1 MLKLV
6 TLLSIVLLVF
16 STCTIS
22 SPRIR
27 VTYISEQVNQY
38 YIPSTTWKVK
48 NTKNI
53 SAMLDITYRSED
65 SKPAICN
72 ISFFDETKMPA
83 QVTSI
88 ALVGDG
94 IRYPLNEVQ
103 LLLTRQE
110 YHEYRITSLISIQ
123 DLETA
128 LNAKSIMLCFIFDTI
143 EYQANPPKDFF
154 PYREQFLAEINF

>member
-1 MLKLV
+1 MLKV
-6 TLLSIVLLVF
+6 AALLPVVLLVF
-16 STCTIS
+16 STCTTS
-22 SPRIR
+22 SPHIR

-38 YIPSTTWKVK
+38 YIPFTTWKVK

-53 SAMLDITYRSED
+53 SARLDITYRSED
-65 SKPAICN
+65 NKPAICN

-83 QVTSI
+83 QVTNI

-110 YHEYRITSLISIQ
+110 RHEYRITSLISIQ
-123 DLETA
+123 DLETV
-128 LNAKSIMLCFIFDTI
+128 LNAQSIILYFIFDTI
-143 EYQANPPKDFF
+143 EYQAAPQKDFF
-154 PYREQFLAEINF
+154 PYRDQFLTEINF